1 MKQTIKRHLNKRK
14 YTRKLRKLRKKYT
27 RNMRKAT
34 RNLLKKSR
42 RFMKKTY
49 KLQRGGM
56 NVNQY
61 EKALTKLQELVNKMN
76 EKGLNEEKKVE
87 LNHSM
92 RNLRQKIKG
101 YLKEFPE
108 VKPPPGLGLERQ
120 GEAARSAQA
129 MPTAEEAGNF
139 FDDLS
144 RSPPAT
150 TICQASVDIYDGK
163 IQNEDLKKEIEKIV
177 DNPNCNPKM

>member
-61 EKALTKLQELVNKMN
+61 EKALVEL
-76 EKGLNEEKKVE
+76 KGLVDEMNIERGEEKRSI
-87 LNHSM
+87 LNK
-92 RNLRQKIKG
+92 RIRAKRQKIRG
-101 YLKEFPE
+101 YINENPKA
-108 VKPPPGLGLERQ
+108 KYPPGLGIERQ

-129 MPTAEEAGNF
+129 TPTATEAGKF

-163 IQNEDLKKEIEKIV
+163 IQNEDLKTEIEKIV

>member
-61 EKALTKLQELVNKMN
+61 EKALIKLQELVNQMN
-76 EKGLNEEKKVE
+76 EEGLNEKKKVE
-87 LNHSM
+87 LNHST

-120 GEAARSAQA
+120 GEAAR
-129 MPTAEEAGNF
+129 PTAEEAGKF

-150 TICQASVDIYDGK
+150 TICQASVDIYDGE
-163 IQNEDLKKEIEKIV
+163 IQNTDLENEIEKIV
-177 DNPNCNPKM
+177 DNPNCNRKM

>member
-56 NVNQY
+56 NDMQY
-61 EKALTKLQELVNKMN
+61 KAALTNLQELVNKMN
-76 EKGLNEEKKVE
+76 EKDLDEQEKVRLNRAIS
-87 LNHSM
+87 NRRM
-92 RNLRQKIKG
+92 RIKG
-101 YLKEFPE
+101 YLKEFPK

-120 GEAARSAQA
+120 GEAAEEVQA
-129 MPTAEEAGNF
+129 TPTAEEAGNF

-177 DNPNCNPKM
+177 DNPNCNRKM